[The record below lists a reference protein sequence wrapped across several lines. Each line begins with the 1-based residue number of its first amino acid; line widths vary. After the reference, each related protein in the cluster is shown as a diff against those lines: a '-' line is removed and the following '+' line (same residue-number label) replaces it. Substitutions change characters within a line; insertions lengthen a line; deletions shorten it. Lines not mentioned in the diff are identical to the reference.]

1 MFIGYKMKKKS
12 EKINLKTVQN
22 IFSKESI
29 HYEYYNELALN
40 DLWIN
45 VEKKR
50 DQMIVSKSA

>member
-1 MFIGYKMKKKS
+1 MKKES

-45 VEKKR
+45 LEKKR
-50 DQMIVSKSA
+50 DQMNVSKSA

>member
-1 MFIGYKMKKKS
+1 MKKES

-45 VEKKR
+45 FEKKN
-50 DQMIVSKSA
+50 DQIIVSKSA